1 VKGKMGGES
10 NRESSSLSLKADN
23 PSLSLKADSPEEEVR
38 KLKQQLE
45 SSKKYNY
52 ATYMLRDR
60 DLKEILCFEGVI
72 PKNLL
77 VFRLAKLFRN
87 LSTAEILV
95 FRLVEL
101 KLYEEV
107 VIDSYPTIECKKV
120 CVERKKRKCVKKE
133 EVCNEV
139 NKDIFGLMPSEELAK
154 VCSQS
159 YI

>member
-1 VKGKMGGES
+1 MGGES
-10 NRESSSLSLKADN
+10 SRESSSLSLKVDD
-23 PSLSLKADSPEEEVR
+23 LEVER
-38 KLKQQLE
+38 LKQQLK
-45 SSKKYNY
+45 SSNKYNY
-52 ATYMLRDR
+52 AAYMLRDKDIR
-60 DLKEILCFEGVI
+60 EILCFEGVI
-72 PKNLL
+72 PKNLV

-87 LSTAEILV
+87 LNTAEILV

-107 VIDSYPTIECKKV
+107 VIDSYPTLDCKEV

-133 EVCNEV
+133 KVCNQV

-159 YI
+159 YM

>member
-1 VKGKMGGES
+1 VKGKMGGDS
-10 NRESSSLSLKADN
+10 SRESSTLSLKTDN
-23 PSLSLKADSPEEEVR
+23 PEVE
-38 KLKQQLE
+38 KLKQELE
-45 SSKKYNY
+45 SSMRYNY
-52 ATYMLRDR
+52 AAYLLSDR
-60 DLKEILCFEGVI
+60 DLKSILCFGNAI

-101 KLYEEV
+101 KLYKEF
-107 VIDSYPTIECKKV
+107 VIDSYPTVECKQV
-120 CVERKKRKCVKKE
+120 CVERKRRKCVKKE
-133 EVCNEV
+133 TKCYEV

-159 YI
+159 YM

>member
-1 VKGKMGGES
+1 MGGES
-10 NRESSSLSLKADN
+10 SRESSSLSLKVDN
-23 PSLSLKADSPEEEVR
+23 PELE
-38 KLKQQLE
+38 KLKRQLE

-60 DLKEILCFEGVI
+60 DLKEILCFEDVI
-72 PKNLL
+72 PKILV

-87 LSTAEILV
+87 LNTAEILV

-107 VIDSYPTIECKKV
+107 VIDSYPTIECKKI
-120 CVERKKRKCVKKE
+120 CVERKKRKCIRKE
-133 EVCNEV
+133 ERCEEV
-139 NKDIFGLMPSEELAK
+139 NKDIYGLMPSEELAK

-159 YI
+159 YV

>member
-1 VKGKMGGES
+1 MGGDS
-10 NRESSSLSLKADN
+10 SRESFNLSLKVDN
-23 PSLSLKADSPEEEVR
+23 PAEEAE

-45 SSKKYNY
+45 SSMRYNY
-52 ATYMLRDR
+52 AAYLLSDR
-60 DLKEILCFEGVI
+60 DLKSILCFEGRM
-72 PKNLL
+72 PKNLV

-101 KLYEEV
+101 KLYRED
-107 VIDSYPTIECKKV
+107 VIDSYPTIECKQV
-120 CVERKKRKCVKKE
+120 CVERKKRKCVKRE
-133 EVCNEV
+133 EKCEEV
-139 NKDIFGLMPSEELAK
+139 NKDIFGLIPSEELAR

>member
-1 VKGKMGGES
+1 VKSKRVRGKMGGES

-23 PSLSLKADSPEEEVR
+23 PEVER
-38 KLKQQLE
+38 LKQQLE

-52 ATYMLRDR
+52 AAYLLRDR
-60 DLKEILCFEGVI
+60 DLKDILCFEGSI

-87 LSTAEILV
+87 LTTAEILV

-101 KLYEEV
+101 KLYEEFV
-107 VIDSYPTIECKKV
+107 LDSYPTVECKQV
-120 CVERKKRKCVKKE
+120 CVERKRRKCVKRE
-133 EVCNEV
+133 EECKEV

>member
-1 VKGKMGGES
+1 VKSKRVKGKMGGDS
-10 NRESSSLSLKADN
+10 SRESSSLSLKADIQT
-23 PSLSLKADSPEEEVR
+23 EEAE

-45 SSKKYNY
+45 SSMRYNY
-52 ATYMLRDR
+52 AAYLLSDR
-60 DLKEILCFEGVI
+60 DLKSILCFEGRM
-72 PKNLL
+72 PKNLV

-101 KLYEEV
+101 KLYKED
-107 VIDSYPTIECKKV
+107 VIDSYLTQECKEV

-133 EVCNEV
+133 TKCYEV
-139 NKDIFGLMPSEELAK
+139 NKDIFGLTPSEELAR

>member
-1 VKGKMGGES
+1 MGGETS
-10 NRESSSLSLKADN
+10 RESSNLSLKTDN
-23 PSLSLKADSPEEEVR
+23 TEVE

-45 SSKKYNY
+45 SSKRYNY
-52 ATYMLRDR
+52 AAYLLRDK
-60 DLKEILCFEGVI
+60 DLKDILCFEESI

-87 LSTAEILV
+87 LTTAEILV

-101 KLYEEV
+101 NLYKEFV
-107 VIDSYPTIECKKV
+107 LDSYPTVECRQV
-120 CVERKKRKCVKKE
+120 CVEKKRRKCVKKE
-133 EVCNEV
+133 QECKEV

-154 VCSQS
+154 VCNPS

>member
-1 VKGKMGGES
+1 MGGDS
-10 NRESSSLSLKADN
+10 SIESSSLSLKTDIQT
-23 PSLSLKADSPEEEVR
+23 EEAE

-45 SSKKYNY
+45 SSMRYNHAVY
-52 ATYMLRDR
+52 LLSDR
-60 DLKEILCFEGVI
+60 DLKNILCFEDRI
-72 PKNLL
+72 PKNLV

-101 KLYEEV
+101 KLYKEV
-107 VIDSYPTIECKKV
+107 VIDSYEIPECKEV
-120 CVERKKRKCVKKE
+120 CVERKKRKCVRKE
-133 EVCNEV
+133 KECYKV
-139 NKDIFGLMPSEELAK
+139 NKDIYGLMPSEELAR

>member
-1 VKGKMGGES
+1 VKSKRVKGKMGGDS
-10 NRESSSLSLKADN
+10 SIESSSLSLKADIQT
-23 PSLSLKADSPEEEVR
+23 EEAE
-38 KLKQQLE
+38 KLKQQLK
-45 SSKKYNY
+45 SSMRYNY
-52 ATYMLRDR
+52 AAYLLSDR
-60 DLKEILCFEGVI
+60 DLKSILCFEGRM
-72 PKNLL
+72 PKNLV

-101 KLYEEV
+101 KLYKED
-107 VIDSYPTIECKKV
+107 VIDSYLTQECKEV

-133 EVCNEV
+133 TKCYEV
-139 NKDIFGLMPSEELAK
+139 NKDIFGLTPSEELAR